1 MAGGRV
7 TWLGLFAV
15 GAVVASGP
23 LAAADLLGLYV
34 GAAVGH
40 STVRADPDLLS
51 IGATWSF

>member
-1 MAGGRV
+1 V